1 MYILHFLV
9 LKNFYSIFVS
19 KVATVFH
26 FLWPSW
32 RHCIVMKT
40 IVAPIGWFN
49 FNQSKLR
56 WRHAYIFLTRSKFE
70 AVVELV
76 AKTSCFRYDRD
87 VFVTHL
93 FIEYVLYIHKH
104 DNVNWM
110 KKDMVDSLVSTHWKI
125 QSEMLLLSKQ
135 WTKNTQLCWCEL
147 MVVATFKCRV
157 KECFRLW
164 KTFWWTSTEIDG
176 IHELNPV
183 PTNPTKRF
191 TDLVS

>member
-1 MYILHFLV
+1 MTSRIYFFDSIKIWGGGWIGCKNILFP
-9 LKNFYSIFVS
+9 I
-19 KVATVFH
+19 
-26 FLWPSW
+26 WW
-32 RHCIVMKT
+32 GCIR
-40 IVAPIGWFN
+40 N
-49 FNQSKLR
+49 S
-56 WRHAYIFLTRSKFE
+56 
-70 AVVELV
+70 
-76 AKTSCFRYDRD
+76 
-87 VFVTHL
+87 
-93 FIEYVLYIHKH
+93 FIEYFLYIHKH

-191 TDLVS
+191 TDLVSYPAWREQLYAVGWYLCIVLLMLWDVMVLI